1 LGDSNQSLT
10 LVFTKKAKISL
21 TWRLT
26 ERVVKVVEQ
35 AIAPDARVEHNFFLS
50 ELANF
55 STRRQCDVVVW
66 VGKLLRQTITIIEV
80 QDRSDKVD
88 INTFDS
94 WHEKLKRVGDGN
106 TGGALQPR
114 PPLLPEFWSSAQS
127 CCF

>member
-10 LVFTKKAKISL
+10 LMSTKKAKTGL

-35 AIAPDARVEHNFFLS
+35 AIAPDARVEHSFFLS
-50 ELANF
+50 ELANP

-66 VGKLLRQTITIIEV
+66 VGKLPRQTITIIEV

-88 INTFDS
+88 INTFDG

-106 TGGALQPR
+106 TGGA
-114 PPLLPEFWSSAQS
+114 
-127 CCF
+127 